1 MNNHNP
7 MHVPVLLEA
16 VVRNALPENGKI
28 FADCTFGLG
37 GHTKAILDE
46 YPQITKVF
54 AVDRDAEILNYSI
67 DKNPDPRIAR
77 FQAKAS
83 ELPEVLEH
91 TGCKGADGIL
101 LDLGVSSYQL
111 DSSERGFSF
120 MRSGPLD
127 MRMDKRDEITA
138 ENIVNTYEKSELEHI
153 FFEYGEEK
161 FARRITDA
169 IIRKRAEKTI
179 TTTEDLAKIICDAV
193 PATNKSKKHIHPAT
207 RVFQALR
214 IEVNNE
220 LGEIEDF
227 LAVALDCLNPG
238 GHLSIISFHSLEDR
252 LIKNFMQKFAKG
264 CDCPPNFP
272 VCVCGK
278 KPTLEVLTKKAIFA
292 DEDEIAVNPRSRSA
306 RLRCCKKILTV
317 NHEKA

>member
-1 MNNHNP
+1 MEKIMNNYNP
-7 MHVPVLLEA
+7 MHVSVLLKA
-16 VVRNALPENGKI
+16 VVKHALPKNGKI

-37 GHTKAILDE
+37 GHTKAILEE

-54 AVDRDAEILNYSI
+54 AVDRDGEILNYSI
-67 DKNPDPRIAR
+67 DKISDPRISR

-83 ELPEVLEH
+83 ELPDVLKL
-91 TGCKGADGIL
+91 TGCKGVDGIL

-111 DSSERGFSF
+111 DNHERGFSF

-127 MRMDKRDEITA
+127 MRMDKRDGNTA
-138 ENIVNTYEKSELEHI
+138 ENIVNTYEKSQLEHI

-161 FARRITDA
+161 FARRIADA
-169 IIRKRAEKTI
+169 IIRKRSEKTI
-179 TTTEDLAKIICDAV
+179 TTTEELAKIISDAV
-193 PATNKSKKHIHPAT
+193 PAANKNKKQIHPAT

-227 LAVALDCLNPG
+227 LTVALDCLNPG
-238 GHLSIISFHSLEDR
+238 GHLSIIAFHSLEDR
-252 LIKNFMQKFAKG
+252 LVKNFMQKYAKG
-264 CDCPPNFP
+264 CDCPPKFP

-278 KPTLEVLTKKAIFA
+278 KPMLELLTKKAIFA

-306 RLRCCKKILTV
+306 RLRCAKKCLG
-317 NHEKA
+317 